1 MVFQWFCYPLTITI
15 EFFFH
20 RLTIAIEGFSMVSPN
35 SGTMVNNGFG
45 PFERPKKACN
55 RDISLTNARDDR
67 ESG

>member
-1 MVFQWFCYPLTITI
+1 MN
-15 EFFFH
+15 FFGG
-20 RLTIAIEGFSMVSPN
+20 TIAINGFSMVSPN

-55 RDISLTNARDDR
+55 RDISHFLTNALDDR